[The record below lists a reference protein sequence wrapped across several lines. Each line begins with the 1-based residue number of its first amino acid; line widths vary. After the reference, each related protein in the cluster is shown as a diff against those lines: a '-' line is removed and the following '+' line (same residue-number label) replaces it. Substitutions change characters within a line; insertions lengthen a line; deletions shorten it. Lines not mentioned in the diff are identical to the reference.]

1 MQLWADAVNDSSYT
15 FEEVLPYY
23 KRSVQFTAP
32 DTKTRASNATATYNK
47 NAFEESG
54 GPLQVSYASY
64 AMPFSSW
71 MQLGM
76 EAIGIK
82 EKDDFN
88 LGSLMGAQYCS
99 STIDPSSELRS
110 SSQSSFL
117 AKIKPSTLTTYSN
130 TLAKKVVFNK
140 QKEAT
145 GVQVNGLLGDTVTLH
160 ASKEVI
166 ISAGAFQSPQLL
178 MVSGVGPSDEL
189 QEHGIDIVAD
199 RPGVGQNMWDHPF
212 FAPTYR
218 VQVDTLT
225 KFANNLLYAAGSFLD
240 GLLDKTGPITN
251 PVADYLA
258 WEKIPQS
265 LRSQFSQ
272 SSQDSLKRFPSDW
285 PEAEVRESQTI
296 QKHLLINNLIVH
308 LRRGIHR
315 QRLQPPG
322 RPA

>member
-1 MQLWADAVNDSSYT
+1 MEQWADAVNDSSYT
-15 FEEVLPYY
+15 FDEVLPYF

-32 DTKTRASNATATYNK
+32 NTKTRTSNATATYNK

-54 GPLQVSYASY
+54 GPLQVSYANY

-145 GVQVNGLLGDTVTLH
+145 GVQVNGLFGNAVTLH
-160 ASKEVI
+160 AAKEVI
-166 ISAGAFQSPQLL
+166 VSAGAFQSPQLL

-189 QEHGIDIVAD
+189 KEHGIDIVAD

-225 KFANNLLYAAGSFLD
+225 KFANNLLYAAGSLFD
-240 GLLDKTGPITN
+240 GFLDKTGPITN

-285 PEAEVRESQTI
+285 PEAEVRGSQTS
-296 QKHLLINNLIVH
+296 QKHSLINSLIVY

-315 QRLQPPG
+315 QRLQPPR